1 MHKWMEQDDKSH
13 GWQHISRIRLEQ
25 DHAHRRQRLRGV
37 AQQPAGPIAGV
48 GSDAVAFPAPSVPAV
63 VNWPICFADGAGTS
77 KCGGDISVPSRLKEM
92 RIFS

>member
-25 DHAHRRQRLRGV
+25 DHAHRRQRQRGV

-48 GSDAVAFPAPSVPAV
+48 SEYVASI
-63 VNWPICFADGAGTS
+63 ICAARMKLCELPHRYTS
-77 KCGGDISVPSRLKEM
+77 SGVT
-92 RIFS
+92 